1 MRLEDEIQQ
10 RKFSSEMHKLAVNI
24 LYTHGWL
31 VSLLSESLKPHDL
44 TLAQFNILR
53 ILRGQYPNPATISLL
68 KERMLDKMSD
78 ASRLVERL
86 RVKGL
91 VERAVSDHD
100 RRKANV
106 RITQQ
111 GLRVL
116 EEIGDFD
123 EIMLAMQRRVPM
135 HDSEHVNGILDSLRD
150 IGIPGIQSVSDRR

>member
-1 MRLEDEIQQ
+1 MRLEDEIHQ

-31 VSLLSESLKPHDL
+31 VSLLSEALKPHDL

-91 VERAVSDHD
+91 VERAVSDRD

-106 RITQQ
+106 RITPQ

-116 EEIGDFD
+116 EEIAPIFAELDPPHRTRPDGFVFRDSASDFNLVH
-123 EIMLAMQRRVPM
+123 LAT
-135 HDSEHVNGILDSLRD
+135 GCI
-150 IGIPGIQSVSDRR
+150 